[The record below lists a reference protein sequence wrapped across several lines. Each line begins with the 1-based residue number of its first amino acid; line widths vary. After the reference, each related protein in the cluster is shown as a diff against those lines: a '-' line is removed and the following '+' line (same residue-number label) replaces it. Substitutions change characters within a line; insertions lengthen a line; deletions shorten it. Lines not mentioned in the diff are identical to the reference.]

1 MSTESLQSWSCCQGS
16 SSHFGRAFEG
26 PKHQG
31 AMAVQTKAQADALAM
46 LHGATGTGRALEA
59 FRLHT
64 ALSLN

>member
-1 MSTESLQSWSCCQGS
+1 
-16 SSHFGRAFEG
+16 
-26 PKHQG
+26 
-31 AMAVQTKAQADALAM
+31 MAVQTKAQADALAM